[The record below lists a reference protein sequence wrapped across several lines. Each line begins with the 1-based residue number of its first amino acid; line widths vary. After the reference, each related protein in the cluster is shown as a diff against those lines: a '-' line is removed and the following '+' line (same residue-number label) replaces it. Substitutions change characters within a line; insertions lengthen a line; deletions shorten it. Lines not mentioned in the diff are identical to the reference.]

1 MNCGQF
7 VLAVWRF
14 CGLGWSASWFRA
26 SHAPPLVPLV
36 PPSPP
41 CVVLGQRVGP
51 LGSKCPCGFGGVRG
65 FMEIARINGTI
76 SGANDRV
83 LVGGR
88 ELLEDR
94 GNEEPFED
102 VGGWGREGIM

>member
-1 MNCGQF
+1 
-7 VLAVWRF
+7 
-14 CGLGWSASWFRA
+14 
-26 SHAPPLVPLV
+26 
-36 PPSPP
+36 
-41 CVVLGQRVGP
+41 
-51 LGSKCPCGFGGVRG
+51 
-65 FMEIARINGTI
+65 MEIARINGTI

-102 VGGWGREGIM
+102 VGDGGGRG